1 MGGIC
6 GWMNS
11 PLDAEEGKIVLPQ
24 MMGELGGTDAGGRPA
39 IITDAW
45 ALAVRSGV
53 GAVDLHRA
61 GSLVTAVDGRI
72 HWQST
77 SLKALAADKG
87 LAAALAE
94 AYRDRGVKCLD
105 GMRGAFAIAVIDTA
119 SRNGLLAIDR
129 MGIRTM
135 CYAHPPGQLTFG
147 STAGSVAAHPK
158 IGRAVSRQA
167 LFDYLFFHVIPSPG
181 TIYQGVQKLLPGECV
196 TFCNGVT
203 ERRFYWRMPYTEH
216 STESFGVLK
225 SRFQNLLRKSAQRAI
240 NGSSHIGAFLS
251 GGTDSSTVAGLLT
264 ELRGEPANTYSIG
277 FAAEGFD
284 EMGYARITARH
295 FKTRAHEY
303 YVTPQDVVEAIPIIA
318 QSYDEPF
325 GNDSAVPAYFC
336 AKMARA
342 DGIQVMLAG
351 DGGDE
356 IFGGNVRY
364 AKQKVFEAY
373 SLVPTALRRAV
384 VEPLASLA
392 ASDAIAPLRK
402 LKSYVSQASVPLPD
416 RLESYNFLRRSSL
429 TDILEPDFLADVDES
444 QPLAM
449 LREVYQGT
457 ASASVVNRM
466 MHLDLKFTL
475 ADNDLRKVSRMCE
488 AAGVEV
494 RYPLLDDALVAFSGE
509 LPPSLKV
516 KGLSLR
522 YFFKQALKDFLAP
535 ETLAKTKHGFGM
547 PFGIWLRDHKPLTEL
562 VHSSLEAFQHREI
575 VKPSYIKDVLHSHET
590 SHATYFG
597 IMIWVMMMLERWL
610 QARGL

>member
-1 MGGIC
+1 
-6 GWMNS
+6 MNS
-11 PLDAEEGKIVLPQ
+11 PLSAEDGKALVPR
-24 MMGELGGTDAGGRPA
+24 MMDELGGAEIEGRPA
-39 IITDAW
+39 FLTDAW
-45 ALAVRSGV
+45 ALAVRSGP
-53 GAVDLHRA
+53 GATDLHRA
-61 GSLVTAVDGRI
+61 GGLVTAVDGRVDW
-72 HWQST
+72 HSP
-77 SLKALAADKG
+77 SLQVLAATKGSATALAD
-87 LAAALAE
+87 
-94 AYRDRGVKCLD
+94 AYRDRGAKCLD
-105 GMRGAFAIAVIDTA
+105 GMFGAFAIAVIDTA
-119 SRNGLLAIDR
+119 SGNGLLAIDR

-135 CYAHPPGQLTFG
+135 CYAHPPGELAFG
-147 STAGSVAAHPK
+147 SAAGSVAAHPRV
-158 IGRAVSRQA
+158 GRVLSRQA
-167 LFDYLFFHVIPSPG
+167 LFNYLFFHVVPSPG

-196 TFCNGVT
+196 TFRHGVT
-203 ERRFYWRMPYTEH
+203 ERRFYWRMPYSEQRV
-216 STESFGVLK
+216 ESFAVLRD
-225 SRFQNLLRKSAQRAI
+225 RFQKLLRESTQRAS
-240 NGSSHIGAFLS
+240 NGSSRIGAFLS
-251 GGTDSSTVAGLLT
+251 GGTDSSTVTGLLT

-295 FKTRAHEY
+295 FKARAHEY

-318 QSYDEPF
+318 RSYDEPF
-325 GNDSAVPAYFC
+325 GNDSAVPAYCC
-336 AKMARA
+336 ARMARA
-342 DGIQVMLAG
+342 DGIQVLLAG

-373 SLVPTALRRAV
+373 SLVPSALRRAV
-384 VEPLASLA
+384 VEPLVSMP

-429 TDILEPDFLADVDES
+429 TDIFEPDFLATIDEDE
-444 QPLAM
+444 PLAM
-449 LREVYQGT
+449 LRDVYQGT
-457 ASASVVNRM
+457 ASTSALNRM

-522 YFFKQALKDFLAP
+522 YFFKQAMKDFLAP

-575 VKPSYIKDVLHSHET
+575 VKPSYIKEVLHYHET

-610 QARGL
+610 QAREL